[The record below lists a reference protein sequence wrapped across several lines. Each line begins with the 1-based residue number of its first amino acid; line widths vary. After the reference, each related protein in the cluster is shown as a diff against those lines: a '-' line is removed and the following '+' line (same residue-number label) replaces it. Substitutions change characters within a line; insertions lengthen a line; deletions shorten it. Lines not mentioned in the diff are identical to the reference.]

1 MRVLIVGCG
10 YVGLPLGAEL
20 VRLGHEVYGLRR
32 SRGAEGELKA
42 AGLKPLFA
50 DVSDAASLVGLPQ
63 EFDWVVNTVSSTR
76 GGSEDYRRVYWEG
89 TRNLVQWL
97 SGGPLLKFVYTSST
111 GVYGQNDGSVVDEG
125 SPTTPETETGRILV
139 ETEGLLR
146 AAAQAGFPA
155 VILRLAG
162 IYGPG
167 RGYYFKQFL
176 AGEPI
181 PPGAEGRI
189 LNMVHQED
197 VAGAIIAALER
208 GRAGEVYNVVDN
220 EPTTLL
226 RFYQWM
232 SQELGRPMP
241 LAAPDV
247 PVVSSKRGPSNKIVS
262 SHRLKAGL
270 GYHFRH
276 PTFREGF
283 AAEVA
288 AVRRARQDR
297 AG

>member
-20 VRLGHEVYGLRR
+20 VRMGHEVYGLRR
-32 SRGAEGELKA
+32 SRGAEGELNA

-50 DVSDAASLVGLPQ
+50 DVSDPASLTVLPR
-63 EFDWVVNTVSSTR
+63 EFDWVVNSVASTR
-76 GGSEDYRRVYWEG
+76 GGPEDYRKVYLEG
-89 TRNLVQWL
+89 TRNLIQWL
-97 SGGPLLKFVYTSST
+97 SGSPLLKFVYTSSS
-111 GVYGQNDGSVVDEG
+111 GVYAQNDGSLVDET
-125 SPTTPETETGRILV
+125 SPTLPETETGRVLV

-146 AAAQAGFPA
+146 AAAQVGFPA
-155 VILRLAG
+155 IILRLAG

-167 RGYYFKQFL
+167 RGYYFKQFV

-208 GRAGEVYNVVDN
+208 GRAGEVYNVVDD

-226 RFYQWM
+226 QFYQWM

-241 LAAPDV
+241 LAAAGATSV
-247 PVVSSKRGPSNKIVS
+247 LSKRGPTNKVVSNG
-262 SHRLKAGL
+262 RLKAGL
-270 GYHFRH
+270 GYRFSYQ
-276 PTFREGF
+276 TFREGF
-283 AAEVA
+283 AAELA
-288 AVRRARQDR
+288 AVRRERQV
-297 AG
+297 GTG